1 MQNFFVESKKKNDN
15 TNLFL
20 TNLNNYK
27 HSFYLNKNNLTF
39 HNYLFNMMISD
50 DINQRDS
57 SESNRKNIAI
67 SKQSF
72 FSVNPVFLVNKN
84 FFLLINMLLN
94 NIGIKVC
101 DHTMKLQ
108 HYSLSICNK
117 TIKTKMSFNNKSR
130 VFVHLRNLNIFV
142 PL

>member
-1 MQNFFVESKKKNDN
+1 MLVLYGSITLCFVQAAGLKYQFGDFTISYID
-15 TNLFL
+15 
-20 TNLNNYK
+20 
-27 HSFYLNKNNLTF
+27 SVTF

-84 FFLLINMLLN
+84 FFLLINML
-94 NIGIKVC
+94 ITITKIISA
-101 DHTMKLQ
+101 H
-108 HYSLSICNK
+108 SI
-117 TIKTKMSFNNKSR
+117 M
-130 VFVHLRNLNIFV
+130 LL
-142 PL
+142 